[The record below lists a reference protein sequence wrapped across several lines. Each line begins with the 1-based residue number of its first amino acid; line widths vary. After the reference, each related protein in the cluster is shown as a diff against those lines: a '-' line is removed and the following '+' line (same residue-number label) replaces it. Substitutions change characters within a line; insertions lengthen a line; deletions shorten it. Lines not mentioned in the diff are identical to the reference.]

1 MGWGSGTAS
10 GAEFRPALERRR
22 LEVSMPGPQPE
33 PSQLQTWG
41 RAGLHLPASAFLP
54 PLSGLGHC
62 LSAPIRTTCLLFSA
76 PGMDTQG
83 VGTVSPFRLE
93 GSPRQRLYLSYQIGL
108 PGQKLSLPH

>member
-1 MGWGSGTAS
+1 MGWGVAQPAVLNLGQHWKGGDWKSACLVLSLSPLSCRPGAVLAS
-10 GAEFRPALERRR
+10 
-22 LEVSMPGPQPE
+22 
-33 PSQLQTWG
+33 T
-41 RAGLHLPASAFLP
+41 FLP

-108 PGQKLSLPH
+108 PGQELSLPH